1 MSPRRNGPRSI
12 VPSKRIKKMHRNDV
26 SGMEQPLSLKA
37 YVQKVLGGTRAS
49 VAEAW
54 LKNKVP
60 THKKIRPK
68 RIKKAGG
75 NASANKAKKSGD
87 KDKKK

>member
-1 MSPRRNGPRSI
+1 M

-37 YVQKVLGGTRAS
+37 YVQKVLGGSKAS
-49 VAEAW
+49 LAEQW

-68 RIKKAGG
+68 RIKTPGS
-75 NASANKAKKSGD
+75 ASANKAKKSGD
-87 KDKKK
+87 KKK